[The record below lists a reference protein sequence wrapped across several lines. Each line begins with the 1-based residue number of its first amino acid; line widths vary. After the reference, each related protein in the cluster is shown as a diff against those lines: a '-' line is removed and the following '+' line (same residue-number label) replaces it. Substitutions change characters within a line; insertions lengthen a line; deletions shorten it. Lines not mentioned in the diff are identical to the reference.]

1 MFPLSHLKTGY
12 LGVRA
17 LTVMREEITHH
28 IFRRAKRLKRQ
39 INRLLMEQDFS
50 GFLHKGAIV

>member
-1 MFPLSHLKTGY
+1 MFPHSHLKTGY

-17 LTVMREEITHH
+17 LTVMHEEITHH
-28 IFRRAKRLKRQ
+28 IFTRGKRLKRQ
-39 INRLLMEQDFS
+39 INRLLMEQAFS